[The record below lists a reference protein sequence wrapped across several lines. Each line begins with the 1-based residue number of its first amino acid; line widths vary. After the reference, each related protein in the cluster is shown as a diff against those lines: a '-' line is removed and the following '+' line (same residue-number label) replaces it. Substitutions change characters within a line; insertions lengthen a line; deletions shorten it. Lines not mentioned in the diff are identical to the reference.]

1 MPQHFRAVALDY
13 DGTLTSTGRLDDTIL
28 EALRKLREER
38 VRLVLVTGRIP
49 WELLELCPHAE
60 ELFDRIVWENG
71 AVIWG
76 VRGARVLAP
85 PVPAELEEALARRG
99 VALRRGQ
106 AILAG
111 LARDAVAALEEI
123 GRLGLEVQ
131 VVQQP
136 ARADARSRGSLQGD
150 GTLRGSRRPRHL
162 PALDARR
169 RRRGERPLP
178 PRRLRAGRRGRR
190 RGSRRSRRRPT
201 SSFPRAGSDGLA
213 RFLLGPAV
221 LSDETPEPRRFQVVL
236 GTYED
241 GSAAKVPASGV
252 NVLVTGGSMSGKSH
266 LTGLFAER
274 LLAMG
279 YSLCVLDPEGDHVS
293 LGRLRGVLTV
303 GGNEPLPG
311 PDQLPRLIEHR
322 FGSVVVDLSFLD
334 PHEKMAYSRAA
345 LEELAALWD
354 DTGLPHWL
362 FVDEAQV
369 ALNLAHEP
377 VEGFDPRRPGTCLA
391 TWLPEHLPAEVL
403 ESLDVV
409 LDLGAEEALD
419 LPAWAGPGRVRP
431 GPGRGPP
438 LAPRRGSGPRAFT
451 VARRTS
457 PHARHL
463 HKYSAK
469 PLPPQQHFYFRAG
482 AEETG
487 RSAANVEEFHREIRR
502 AEGRVVRHHAL
513 HGDFSRWIADVLRD
527 DVLAETVRKAE
538 RALRHR
544 ASTYEIESLRTEVL
558 AAIQDRYQG

>member
-28 EALRKLREER
+28 NALRTLREER
-38 VRLVLVTGRIP
+38 LKLVLVTGRIP

-71 AVIWG
+71 AVVWG

-85 PVPAELEEALARRG
+85 PVPAELEEALAR
-99 VALRRGQ
+99 
-106 AILAG
+106 
-111 LARDAVAALEEI
+111 DAAAALEEI

-131 VVQQP
+131 VVRNRQELMLVP
-136 ARADARSRGSLQGD
+136 AGVSKGTGLFDALGDLGISRHSTLAVGDAENDHSLIGACELGVAVADAVPSLKEAAD
-150 GTLRGSRRPRHL
+150 VVL
-162 PALDARR
+162 P
-169 RRRGERPLP
+169 E
-178 PRRLRAGRRGRR
+178 
-190 RGSRRSRRRPT
+190 
-201 SSFPRAGSDGLA
+201 AGSDGLS

-221 LSDETPEPRRFQVVL
+221 LSDETPEPKRFQVVL

-252 NVLVTGGSMSGKSH
+252 NVLVTGGTMSGKSH

-274 LLAMG
+274 LLGLG

-303 GGNEPLPG
+303 GGNEPLPA

-334 PHEKMAYSRAA
+334 PHEKTAYGRTA
-345 LEELAALWD
+345 LGELAALWH

-362 FVDEAQV
+362 FVDEAQM
-369 ALNLAHEP
+369 ALNLSHEP
-377 VEGFDPRRPGTCLA
+377 LEDFDPRRPGTCLT
-391 TWLPEHLPAEVL
+391 TWLPGDLPAEVL
-403 ESLDVV
+403 GSLDVV
-409 LDLGAEEALD
+409 LDLGPEETPG
-419 LPAWAGPGRVRP
+419 LPAWAGPGGARPAAGQALLSRRP
-431 GPGRGPP
+431 GPGPH
-438 LAPRRGSGPRAFT
+438 AFT
-451 VARRTS
+451 VARRAN

-469 PLPPQQHFYFRAG
+469 PLPPEHHFYFRAG

-487 RSAANVEEFHREIRR
+487 RSASNVDEFHREIRR

-527 DVLAETVRKAE
+527 EVLAETVRKSE
-538 RALRHR
+538 RVLRHR
-544 ASTYEIESLRTEVL
+544 ASTYEIESLRTEIL

>member
-28 EALRKLREER
+28 DALQTLRRER
-38 VRLVLVTGRIP
+38 LKLVLVTGRIP

-71 AVIWG
+71 AVVWG

-99 VALRRGQ
+99 VSLRRGQ

-111 LARDAVAALEEI
+111 HARDASAALEEI

-131 VVQQP
+131 VVRNRQELMLVP
-136 ARADARSRGSLQGD
+136 AGVSKGTGLFDALGDLGISRHSTLAVGDAENDHSLLGACELGVAVANAVPSLKEAADVVLSQSGS
-150 GTLRGSRRPRHL
+150 
-162 PALDARR
+162 
-169 RRRGERPLP
+169 E
-178 PRRLRAGRRGRR
+178 
-190 RGSRRSRRRPT
+190 
-201 SSFPRAGSDGLA
+201 GLA

-221 LSDETPEPRRFQVVL
+221 LSDETPEPRRFQAVL

-241 GSAAKVPASGV
+241 GSVAKIPASGV
-252 NVLVTGGSMSGKSH
+252 NVLVTGGTMSGKSH

-274 LLAMG
+274 LLGLG

-303 GGNEPLPG
+303 GGNEPLPE
-311 PDQLPRLIEHR
+311 PEQLPRLIEHR
-322 FGSVVVDLSFLD
+322 FGSVVVDLSFLEAD
-334 PHEKMAYSRAA
+334 EKLAYSRAA
-345 LEELAALWD
+345 LEELSALWN

-369 ALNLAHEP
+369 ALNLSQER
-377 VEGFDPRRPGTCLA
+377 VEGFDPRRPGTCLT

-409 LDLGAEEALD
+409 LDLGIEEAPS
-419 LPAWAGPGRVRP
+419 LPAWAESAGIRPAPGQA
-431 GPGRGPP
+431 
-438 LAPRRGSGPRAFT
+438 LLSRRGAAGPRPFT
-451 VARRTS
+451 VARRAS

-469 PLPPQQHFYFRAG
+469 ALPVPQHFFFRAG

-527 DVLAETVRKAE
+527 EILAEAVRKGE

-544 ASTYEIESLRTEVL
+544 ASAYEIESLRTGVL